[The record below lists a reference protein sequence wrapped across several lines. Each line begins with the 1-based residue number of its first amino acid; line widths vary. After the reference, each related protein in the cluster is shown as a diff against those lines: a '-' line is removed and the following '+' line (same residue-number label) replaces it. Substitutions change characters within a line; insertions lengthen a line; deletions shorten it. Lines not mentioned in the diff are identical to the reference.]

1 MAFVTLASCSKRD
14 DSWSENERE
23 ALRKELEA
31 YREMVYLNNLA
42 NEEFDDFSY
51 DVVDAV
57 EFDYPLYT
65 TFVEL
70 PGRGDT
76 IQVYVVSTIVEELNA
91 DAHNMRHIYPYPML
105 VAEGVLPPGLSH
117 RSQRAFYECFA
128 DKVDGYFAT
137 TNDFFDA
144 ILADTLPTST
154 ISTMQRDCA
163 MSLFNWGAESWDVVI
178 EESVQ

>member
-1 MAFVTLASCSKRD
+1 MAFATLSSCSKRPE
-14 DSWSENERE
+14 SWSDMERKE
-23 ALRKELEA
+23 LRKELDA

-42 NEEFDDFSY
+42 NEEFNDFSY

-105 VAEGVLPPGLSH
+105 VSEGVLPAGLSH
-117 RSQRAFYECFA
+117 KAQRAFYECFA
-128 DKVDGYFAT
+128 DKVDSYFSS

-154 ISTMQRDCA
+154 IATMQRDCA
-163 MSLFNWGAESWDVVI
+163 SSLFDWSVESWEVVI
-178 EESVQ
+178 E